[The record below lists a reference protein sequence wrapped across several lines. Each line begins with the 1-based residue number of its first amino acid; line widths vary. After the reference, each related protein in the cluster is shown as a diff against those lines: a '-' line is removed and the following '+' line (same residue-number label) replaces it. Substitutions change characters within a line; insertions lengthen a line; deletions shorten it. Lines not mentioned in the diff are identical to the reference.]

1 MNTNDFTDNFQN
13 MSLDEIKQ
21 KFMEYS
27 RAYQRMNKH
36 GDPTIVNKRGRK
48 TLSPEHKQQTY
59 EKTLA
64 RKKEARREKAR
75 LEGRVVCVGRPVKNQ
90 PTQISV

>member
-1 MNTNDFTDNFQN
+1 MNNDFTDDFKN
-13 MSLDEIKQ
+13 MSLDEIKI
-21 KFMEYS
+21 KFMEFS
-27 RAYQRMNKH
+27 RAYQRMKTH

-64 RKKEARREKAR
+64 RKKEQRREKAK
-75 LEGRVVCVGRPVKNQ
+75 LEGRIVCVGRPAKIQ
-90 PTQISV
+90 STPISV